1 MVAEVGGDLAAETRA
16 DNVYGGGV
24 DGKGRRGEQLD
35 QSEGILAY
43 KAGREAVSSPDIL
56 KSC

>member
-1 MVAEVGGDLAAETRA
+1 MGGDLAAETRA

-24 DGKGRRGEQLD
+24 DGEGRRGEQLD
-35 QSEGILAY
+35 QSEGILADET
-43 KAGREAVSSPDIL
+43 AREAFTSPDIL